1 MLKLKHDRPAR
12 VSWCSASR
20 EDLEAAVQCLR
31 DNFIAYIGP
40 FVIKTNVAVFRVTDY
55 LLTADELVYLHK
67 SGHLCEE
74 GLAKFGRDEDPVEMQ
89 LASKHRGQ
97 AADSNAELSEE

>member
-1 MLKLKHDRPAR
+1 MLKLNHDRPAH

-31 DNFIAYIGP
+31 DNFITYLGP

-67 SGHLCEE
+67 WGRLCEE
-74 GLAKFGRDEDPVEMQ
+74 GLAKFGGEGDPVEVQ
-89 LASKHRGQ
+89 LTSMRRGR
-97 AADSNAELSEE
+97 AGGPDTELS